1 MTENEQIVALT
12 TSLLEMQ
19 KRYFA
24 LKDAFDSC
32 AKTMTETREK
42 NDALEKLN
50 KSYFSEWRDA
60 ETQVDDLRSLINE
73 KNKYIEELENKN
85 ENLSN
90 DNEELENK
98 LATLQEV
105 LVRRDEDIDDYKS
118 YTEDQQHQIEEL
130 EKEVEYWQD
139 KYERD
144 LSD

>member
-24 LKDAFDSC
+24 LKDAFDGC

-42 NDALEKLN
+42 NEALEGLN
-50 KSYFSEWRDA
+50 KSYFSELKSA
-60 ETQVDDLRSLINE
+60 GTQIDDLRSLINE

-85 ENLSN
+85 ESLSN
-90 DNEELENK
+90 DNEGLENK
-98 LATLQEV
+98 LAVLQEAFT
-105 LVRRDEDIDDYKS
+105 RRDEDIDDYKS
-118 YTEDQQHQIEEL
+118 CTEDQQRQIEEL

-139 KYERD
+139 KYERNLND
-144 LSD
+144 